1 MDSLR
6 AGRLESCKILSSFLP
21 SLLLDVER
29 SAYLL
34 PSVCSEDVAKN
45 GFISEQCDVF
55 NILETMI
62 TQISNRLRSTVCHL
76 DLDHCNTQ
84 TSNILDYGHQAE
96 HVCERQR
103 QAGPKS

>member
-1 MDSLR
+1 MGSLR
-6 AGRLESCKILSSFLP
+6 AGRLKSCKIPVLSFP
-21 SLLLDVER
+21 SLLFDVEC
-29 SAYLL
+29 SAFLL
-34 PSVCSEDVAKN
+34 PPVCSEDVAKN

-62 TQISNRLRSTVCHL
+62 TQISNRLRLTVCHL

-84 TSNILDYGHQAE
+84 TSDLVEYGHQAE
-96 HVCERQR
+96 NEYERQR